1 MLDYGEITYSHSSPF
16 QADMVP
22 GEILQAFENHMFRA
36 PVFRHELLPTDFLI
50 LRTKQN
56 FHIRNIKNIF
66 TIGQECPL
74 QEVPGPNSKR
84 ANIFARD
91 FLQAFIF
98 RLFWKNRDKPKR
110 IKMEDVRKAFPQNAE
125 NSIRKRLKM
134 SSDFKRT
141 GG

>member
-1 MLDYGEITYSHSSPF
+1 
-16 QADMVP
+16 
-22 GEILQAFENHMFRA
+22 MFRA
-36 PVFRHELLPTDFLI
+36 PIFRHQSPSTDFLI

-56 FHIRNIKNIF
+56 YHIRNLNAVF

-91 FLQAFIF
+91 FLQAYIF
-98 RLFWKNRDKPKR
+98 RLFWKSRDKPPR

-125 NSIRKRLKM
+125 NSIRKRLKI

-141 GG
+141 GGNAEDSHWHLLIC